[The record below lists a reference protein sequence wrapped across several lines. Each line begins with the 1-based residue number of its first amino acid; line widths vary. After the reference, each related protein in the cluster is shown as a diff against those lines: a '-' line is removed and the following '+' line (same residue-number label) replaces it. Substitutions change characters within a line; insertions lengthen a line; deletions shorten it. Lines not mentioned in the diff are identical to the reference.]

1 MGKLAIVTFC
11 KADNFGAMLQC
22 YALQELL
29 KNESYQVDI
38 LDINDTAIEDNYK
51 LFFGVSIKNIGR
63 TLTVFANLVDRY
75 KRRVAFNNF
84 RLSNLRIQRVDSSKT
99 RYYDC
104 VIFGSDQI
112 WNFDI
117 TGQSKLSY
125 LGDIPG
131 ILANKKISYAASIGK
146 SALNSKE
153 LAVFSDKLKQFD
165 KISVREDQARNCLS
179 QVLDVPIEVNID
191 PVFLL
196 DVKYWKSLSKQ
207 GKCLSNKD
215 YILVYAINDDDKV
228 LQMAKSISNLTNI
241 PIIEISNKD
250 KSVIHRAKHQI
261 VNSVGPESFL
271 KAIDEAK
278 YIVTSSFH
286 ATALSIILEKSF
298 YTIAHSVTGSRTY
311 SLLNKLNLLNHYS
324 DRGIDIDCLEEID
337 YTAVRI
343 AINNERDSALKYLR
357 DAFADIKE
365 DNL

>member
-250 KSVIHRAKHQI
+250 KSVIHRAEHQ
-261 VNSVGPESFL
+261 
-271 KAIDEAK
+271 
-278 YIVTSSFH
+278 
-286 ATALSIILEKSF
+286 ILEKSF